1 MVECFI
7 VVDVGSSS
15 GSSHDV
21 FLADFTVDLCHLSS
35 CCCVLQQLVVLLQV
49 VDFFSFE
56 EFLSTFNGLF
66 SQFMKHQCGA
76 EPNHFWRR
84 TRESCIVWYQSVN
97 KRASSQIDIHS
108 SKKELKVLV

>member
-66 SQFMKHQCGA
+66 SQFVEPSAKIHTKMKQPYSAINNEKHALGLQPQLSG
-76 EPNHFWRR
+76 
-84 TRESCIVWYQSVN
+84 
-97 KRASSQIDIHS
+97 
-108 SKKELKVLV
+108 

>member
-56 EFLSTFNGLF
+56 EFSQVFN
-66 SQFMKHQCGA
+66 
-76 EPNHFWRR
+76 
-84 TRESCIVWYQSVN
+84 
-97 KRASSQIDIHS
+97 
-108 SKKELKVLV
+108 ELTEETVERQKFPK